1 MGKVGKEIIQSRIWM
16 TDAPKPP
23 DANYK
28 DIYPITVF
36 EAVKE
41 TMEENSRNLQEI
53 LSKMEEDLKTKQRIL
68 PSKPSNYLVTYA
80 GHPGAVGSIAI
91 TTKMS
96 WDPSKHSHK
105 KIPTEKAV
113 GDLLVRFGL
122 IDEHGNVSPE
132 HGRRINWGDII
143 GRPNVYQSLG
153 DNDDGFM
160 TQKAVTDAQ
169 ALLKEELIHQIEN
182 DRLRIKISEDRIQ
195 DHLTDYNN
203 PHGVT
208 VEQIGA
214 VTEESFKFHVEN
226 YNNPHLV
233 TKEQIGLSEV
243 NNTSDMNK
251 PISTAVQEKLTEIN
265 KQLTTIHGEIANSV
279 VDATYDLASSRL
291 TLTLQN
297 GSTIVLNL
305 PINGLVDE
313 VTYDIGAKQLVVT
326 ELGGLV
332 RRIDISDLYN
342 HYIGATTKN
351 IVTELIDDPSERR
364 TIISSTIKG
373 YSITEAEIANNA
385 INERVIAD
393 QSITSSKLM
402 DGSITSDKLAEDAV
416 ASNKIV
422 SKAILSKHLMD
433 RSVNGRTLFSSPVKN
448 RVLGVLNENA
458 DPVFIQVNAEML
470 GDFSVTTRSIC
481 TASVTGEKIATR
493 TITTNNIA
501 PDAIT
506 YKEIAS
512 ATIQGENIAQ
522 NTIQGEHLVEGI
534 ELPGTP
540 FVAVPPDIDSNGPE
554 IITAGWATEFLDRYR
569 IENKHLRDRIVDG
582 RTLFTSDVSHKVLVV
597 NEKNTDPVW
606 GVITSRMIGF
616 NAVTTDHIV
625 DQSIISDKIAEQA
638 VQAKHI
644 RNYTILTNHIQE
656 SAVTADKI
664 FTSPQENV
672 VLAATQANGHPTYT
686 KISRTM
692 LEDSAIGANQIEDRS
707 ITMNKIVTSDRSNR
721 LLGVQTRGTDPSWLQ
736 ANNGMIADHAIDGRT
751 LFRSNIDDAVL
762 GVTDSKLDP
771 VYLKI
776 TSKMIAE
783 RTIEGR
789 NIAPRSIET
798 THLKNESV
806 TNSKIETRTIE
817 GEKIKGRTITGAELF
832 SSLTPSRVLAVS
844 TVPLSD
850 PDWMQVTTDMIEDK
864 AVTREKFFRSAYY
877 HRVLAASAPNVP
889 PEYIKLT
896 ADYLVDCSITPEKL
910 QYNFRLYGTPEI
922 TKAPDLN
929 ADNMQIP
936 NTEWVRKVID
946 YKLQTYSF
954 GGGNA
959 TIGTETLKNRAVT
972 GSKLFTSENG
982 YEVLAVHAA
991 NTNPVYSKI
1000 TSKFL
1005 ADRSVTS
1012 NKLEE
1017 GIFLPTGASLTTRP
1031 PKDASDAKS
1040 NGTLIPDCQWV
1051 IDAIAIYSGS
1061 GGGGGGT
1068 GVLTLRFS
1076 EKHFKF
1082 TGGKLSLNWEQ
1093 LREADE
1099 NIKRLFDSSFPGV
1112 TPPSLSG
1119 TDITIIAATTLF
1131 DSDCFM
1137 FDSNRVL
1144 CLNFYELFG
1153 DLADIAKLFGKT
1165 IPSEHIGTQG
1175 DPVVGVGNSIKFSG
1189 NHFIK
1194 TITDTIEL
1202 NIDYL
1207 RATTQQVIDLING
1220 TYVAQTDP
1228 VVPPISFVA
1237 QSGGGITPPT
1247 PPTPPPGGGSGG
1259 GPLTSRSVNGSHLF
1273 SSHVSNRALVVHD
1286 AETNPEWDLITG
1298 AMIEDETITTSKL
1311 APSSVTLEK
1320 IRGGHEYYTVMATTS
1335 ADDTPTWIKVMGE
1348 MIENGAITSEK
1359 IEDNSID
1366 ETKIRNKSVGYIK
1379 LKDEALIDHN
1389 RLFDRSVSGL
1399 KIQINTIE
1407 NENIRDRAIE
1417 GRKIAD
1423 DVILGGRPTVTPD
1436 TKDTYK
1442 RRSLRNT
1449 IISMDAPEGGQ
1460 DGDIWIRY
1468 I

>member
-122 IDEHGNVSPE
+122 IDENGKVNPE
-132 HGRRINWGDII
+132 HGRRINWSDII
-143 GRPNVYQSLG
+143 GRPNVYQTLG

-160 TQKAVTDAQ
+160 TQKAVSDAQ
-169 ALLKEELIHQIEN
+169 TQLKEELFQSIEN
-182 DRLRIKISEDRIQ
+182 NNLRIKLNEDRIQ
-195 DHLTDYNN
+195 EHITNYNN
-203 PHGVT
+203 PHGIT
-208 VEQIGA
+208 IDQLGGI
-214 VTEESFKFHVEN
+214 TEEAFKFHVEN
-226 YNNPHLV
+226 FDNPHNV
-233 TKEQIGLSEV
+233 TKNQIGLGEV
-243 NNTSDMNK
+243 DNTSDMNK
-251 PISTAVQEKLTEIN
+251 PISTAMQEKIDEIN
-265 KQLTTIHGEIANSV
+265 QQLTTINGGIANAI
-279 VDATYDLASSRL
+279 VDAKYDLTSGRL
-291 TLTLQN
+291 TLTMKN

-313 VTYDIGAKQLVVT
+313 VTYDIGTKQLVVT

-332 RRIDISDLYN
+332 RRIDVSDLYN
-342 HYIGATTKN
+342 NYVGSTTKN
-351 IVTELIDDPSERR
+351 IITEITEEPSERHS
-364 TIISSTIKG
+364 IISSKIKE
-373 YSITEAEIANNA
+373 YSITEAELADASITTRTILNQA
-385 INERVIAD
+385 ITTDKIKDLSVTSEKIAD
-393 QSITSSKLM
+393 DAIT
-402 DGSITSDKLAEDAV
+402 
-416 ASNKIV
+416 SNKILANTV
-422 SKAILSKHLMD
+422 LSKHFSD
-433 RSVNGRTLFSSPVKN
+433 RSVNGRILFSSPVKN

-458 DPVFIQVNAEML
+458 DPVFIQVNADML

-481 TASVTGEKIATR
+481 TASVTGEKISTR

-501 PDAIT
+501 QDAIT
-506 YKEIAS
+506 YKEIAP

-540 FVAVPPDIDSNGPE
+540 FVAVPPDIDSTGPE
-554 IITAGWATEFLDRYR
+554 IITAGWATEFLNRYR

-606 GVITSRMIGF
+606 GVVTSRMIGF

-625 DQSIISDKIAEQA
+625 NQSIISDKIAEQA

-644 RNYTILTNHIQE
+644 RNYTILTDHIQE
-656 SAVTADKI
+656 SAVTGDKI

-672 VLAATQANGHPTYT
+672 VLGVTHADGHPTYT
-686 KISRTM
+686 KISRSM
-692 LEDSAIGANQIEDRS
+692 LEDSAIGADQIEDRS

-798 THLKNESV
+798 NHLKNESV

-864 AVTREKFFRSAYY
+864 AVTREKFFRSSYY

-896 ADYLVDCSITPEKL
+896 ADYLVDYSITPEKL

-946 YKLQTYSF
+946 HKLQTYSF
-954 GGGNA
+954 SGGNA

-1000 TSKFL
+1000 TTQFL

-1017 GIFLPTGASLTTRP
+1017 GIFLPTGVSLTTRP

-1051 IDAIAIYSGS
+1051 IDAIAMYSGS
-1061 GGGGGGT
+1061 GGGGT

-1099 NIKRLFDSSFPGV
+1099 NIKGLFDSSLPGA

-1119 TDITIIAATTLF
+1119 TDITLIAATTLF

-1220 TYVAQTDP
+1220 TYVAQPDP
-1228 VVPPISFVA
+1228 VVPPISFIA

-1247 PPTPPPGGGSGG
+1247 PSTPPPAGGSGG

-1286 AETNPEWDLITG
+1286 AETNPVWDLITA

-1320 IRGGHEYYTVMATTS
+1320 IRGGHEYYTVMATTG
-1335 ADDTPTWIKVMGE
+1335 ADDTPSWIKVIGD
-1348 MIENGAITSEK
+1348 MIENGAVTAEK

-1407 NENIRDRAIE
+1407 NENIRDHVIE
-1417 GRKIAD
+1417 GRKIVD
-1423 DVILGGRPTVTPD
+1423 DAILGGRPTVTPD

>member
-96 WDPSKHSHK
+96 WDPTKHSHK

-122 IDEHGNVSPE
+122 IDEHGNVNPE
-132 HGRRINWGDII
+132 HGRRVNWGDII

-182 DRLRIKISEDRIQ
+182 DRLRIKINEDRIQ

-265 KQLTTIHGEIANSV
+265 KQLTTIHGGIANSV
-279 VDATYDLASSRL
+279 VDATYDLASGRL

-326 ELGGLV
+326 ELSGLV
-332 RRIDISDLYN
+332 RRVDISDLYN

-448 RVLGVLNENA
+448 RLLAVLNEDA
-458 DPVFIQVNAEML
+458 DPVWVQANAEML
-470 GDFSVTTRSIC
+470 GDYSVTTRAIL
-481 TASVTGEKIATR
+481 TGAVTGEKIATK

-501 PDAIT
+501 FNAIT
-506 YKEIAS
+506 YKEIARD
-512 ATIQGENIAQ
+512 TIQGENIAQ
-522 NTIQGEHLVEGI
+522 NTIQGDRLIEGI

-540 FVAVPPDIDSNGPE
+540 FVEVPPDVTSDGPE
-554 IITAGWATEFLDRYR
+554 IVTAGWVSEFLGRYK
-569 IENKHLRDRIVDG
+569 IINKHLSDRIVNG
-582 RTLFTSDVSHKVLVV
+582 RTLFTSDIGNKVLIV
-597 NEKNTDPVW
+597 NEKNTDPIW
-606 GVITSRMIGF
+606 GVINSRMIGT
-616 NAVTTDHIV
+616 NAVNTDHII

-638 VQAKHI
+638 IQAKHI
-644 RNYTILTNHIQE
+644 RNYTILTDHIQE

-664 FTSPQENV
+664 FTSSQENM
-672 VLAATQANGHPTYT
+672 VLAALHADGHPQYS
-686 KISRTM
+686 KVRREMMENSV
-692 LEDSAIGANQIEDRS
+692 IGSDQIEDRS
-707 ITMNKIVTSDRSNR
+707 ITLQKLETSDRSNR
-721 LLGVQTRGTDPSWLQ
+721 LLGVVMRGTDPKWIQ
-736 ANNGMIADHAIDGRT
+736 ATNEMIADHAINGRT
-751 LFRSNIDDAVL
+751 LFRSHIDDSVL
-762 GVTDSKLDP
+762 GVKDSKLDP

-776 TSKMIAE
+776 TTNMIEE

-789 NIAPRSIET
+789 NIATATIESR
-798 THLKNESV
+798 HLKNESI

-817 GEKIKGRTITGAELF
+817 GEKIKGRTITGAEMF

-864 AVTREKFFRSAYY
+864 AVSREKLFRSAYY

-896 ADYLVDCSITPEKL
+896 ADYLVDYSITPEKL
-910 QYNFRLYGTPEI
+910 EYNFRLYGTPEI
-922 TKAPDLN
+922 TKAPDIN

-946 YKLQTYSF
+946 QKLQTYSF

-959 TIGTETLKNRAVT
+959 SIGTESLKNRAVN

-1000 TSKFL
+1000 VTRML
-1005 ADRSVTS
+1005 EDRSITS

-1051 IDAIAIYSGS
+1051 IDAIAMYG

-1068 GVLTLRFS
+1068 NTLTLRFS

-1082 TGGKLSLNWEQ
+1082 VGGKLSLNWEQ
-1093 LREADE
+1093 LREDDA
-1099 NIKRLFDSSFPGV
+1099 NIKKLFNPSLPTV
-1112 TPPSLSG
+1112 TPPPLSG
-1119 TDITIIAATTLF
+1119 TDIVIVAASTLF
-1131 DSDCFM
+1131 DSDSFI
-1137 FDSNRVL
+1137 FDTNKVI

-1165 IPSEHIGTQG
+1165 IPSEHIGVQG
-1175 DPVVGVGNSIKFSG
+1175 DPVVGVGNSVKFSG
-1189 NHFIK
+1189 NHFVK

-1207 RATTQQVIDLING
+1207 RATTQQVLDLING
-1220 TYVAQTDP
+1220 TYVAQPDP
-1228 VVPPISFVA
+1228 TVPPITFIA
-1237 QSGGGITPPT
+1237 QSSGSGGGITPPT
-1247 PPTPPPGGGSGG
+1247 PPSGGGG

-1273 SSHVSNRALVVHD
+1273 SSRVSNRALVVHD
-1286 AETNPEWDLITG
+1286 AETNPVWDQITTP
-1298 AMIEDETITTSKL
+1298 MLEDELITTSKI
-1311 APSSVTLEK
+1311 APAAVTLEK
-1320 IRGGHEYYTVMATTS
+1320 IRGGHEYYTVMATTG
-1335 ADDTPTWIKVMGE
+1335 ADYTPTWIKVMGD
-1348 MIENGAITSEK
+1348 MIEDGAITAEK

-1366 ETKIRNKSVGYIK
+1366 QTKIRNKSISYIK
-1379 LKDEALIDHN
+1379 LKDEALIDHDK
-1389 RLFDRSVSGL
+1389 LFDRSVSGL
-1399 KIQINTIE
+1399 KIQLSTIE
-1407 NENIRDRAIE
+1407 NENIRDRTIE
-1417 GRKIAD
+1417 GRKLID
-1423 DVILGGRPTVTPD
+1423 DILLGGRPTVNPD
-1436 TKDTYK
+1436 NKDTYK